1 MSSGSHK
8 DTLGVTKVVYS
19 VRVADPMV
27 RTRQREATVL
37 PTGLEL
43 RLQLNLGL
51 LLSSGQ
57 PLILSLDLQLQPCT
71 SVLNFFNPCPL
82 LCAPCERI
90 VPL

>member
-1 MSSGSHK
+1 MYFTTTLYLSSRLHGCEITVLVSRLCLKDCPMSSGSHK

-43 RLQLNLGL
+43 RLQLNLD
-51 LLSSGQ
+51 SS
-57 PLILSLDLQLQPCT
+57 
-71 SVLNFFNPCPL
+71 
-82 LCAPCERI
+82 
-90 VPL
+90 